1 MSVSGTPAVVGMDRG
16 STALIEPLSTSDAPM
31 IGRYRVHGVLGA
43 GGMGRVVLAT
53 GPDGRFVAI
62 KQIHSHL
69 LDDREFRARF
79 EREVAI
85 SARVSG
91 AFTAAVVDFETTG
104 ETPWLASVFIAG
116 VELDKAVRELGPL
129 PMPALR
135 TLASGM
141 ASALHSIHSTGLVHR
156 DLKPA
161 NVILAADGPR
171 VIDFGIAQ
179 AIGTGAQ
186 LTEVGA
192 VVGSPAY
199 MSPEQANGQ
208 PVTSASDVFSLGSLL
223 CMAATGTAPFAASS
237 APYTLFNIVHSE
249 PQLDQV
255 PAPLRDLIAGC
266 LRKDPMARPTP
277 AQILD
282 YLGVLPVQSQPWPA
296 PVHAEIADQTRKL
309 VALTSDPEA
318 TQIIPAHT
326 PIAAPPAGAPVEKR
340 RTALRVGIAAATA
353 VVIAGALTAVVLR
366 GGESAT
372 GPEDTPQAIPTATL
386 PGLDRMRGTDGCTWV
401 PKALGE
407 TLPTEVAEKASTDV
421 SSWRW
426 QPTSSWGCDGS
437 SGGARVV
444 VEIGTALDGFESGKQ
459 VVNGYAVARRGDD
472 CAFAIEGGDQGSRW
486 GIIVDTFSR
495 AECPLADHVVE
506 RLTTALDDLRP
517 DPAAQQSLSSVD
529 PCALG
534 DNSAFAALGPAV
546 AKSAHTCE
554 WAGDS
559 TVRITLSQ
567 PRQRATSAYQKMIDI
582 GDGVMVEELGI
593 GMVGAH
599 ECRRVY
605 WFRKVGETYRE
616 EVEVLVSNPAQR
628 EDQLCAIADPLVK
641 QAVARL
647 PAR

>member
-1 MSVSGTPAVVGMDRG
+1 
-16 STALIEPLSTSDAPM
+16 M
-31 IGRYRVHGVLGA
+31 IGRYRVRGVLGA

-116 VELDKAVRELGPL
+116 VGLDKAVRELGPL
-129 PMPALR
+129 PVPALR

-179 AIGTGAQ
+179 AVGTGAA

-199 MSPEQANGQ
+199 MSPEQANSE
-208 PVTSASDVFSLGSLL
+208 PITSASDVFSLGSLL

-249 PQLDQV
+249 PQLDDV

-266 LRKDPMARPTP
+266 LRKDPRARPTP

-282 YLGVLPVQSQPWPA
+282 YLGVLPVQAHPWPA
-296 PVHAEIADQTRKL
+296 PVHAEIAAQTQKL

-318 TQIIPAHT
+318 TQIIPAYT
-326 PIAAPPAGAPVEKR
+326 MGEPPPVEVPVRKR
-340 RTALRVGIAAATA
+340 RTALRLGIAAATA

-366 GGESAT
+366 GNESGT
-372 GPEDTPQAIPTATL
+372 HPQDTPQAIPTATL
-386 PGLDRMRGTDGCTWV
+386 PGLDKIRGADACAWV
-401 PKALGE
+401 RAALGK
-407 TLPTEVAEKASTDV
+407 TLPAEVAVKASTDV

-426 QPTSSWGCDGS
+426 QSTSSWGCDAS
-437 SGGARVV
+437 SGGARIA
-444 VEIGTALDGFESGKQ
+444 VEIGAALDGFETGKQ
-459 VVNGYAVARRGDD
+459 VVNNYAVARRGDD
-472 CAFAIEGGDQGSRW
+472 CALAIEGGDQGRRW
-486 GIIVDTFSR
+486 GIVVDSFSR
-495 AECPLADHVVE
+495 TECPLADHVVD
-506 RLTTALDDLRP
+506 RLTTSLGELRP
-517 DPAAQQSLSSVD
+517 EATAQQSLSSVD
-529 PCALG
+529 PCALV
-534 DNSAFAALGPAV
+534 DNSAFASLGPAV
-546 AKSAHTCE
+546 AKSAHVCE
-554 WAGDS
+554 WTADTS
-559 TVRITLSQ
+559 VRITLSQ
-567 PRQRATSAYQKMIDI
+567 PRQRATSAGVKMIDI
-582 GDGVMVEELGI
+582 GDGVLVEDLDI
-593 GMVGAH
+593 GLVGLH

-605 WFRKVGETYRE
+605 RFRKVGETFRE
-616 EVEVLVSNPAQR
+616 DLEVFVSNPNRR
-628 EDQLCAIADPLVK
+628 EDELCAIADPLVK
-641 QAVARL
+641 QVVGRL

>member
-1 MSVSGTPAVVGMDRG
+1 
-16 STALIEPLSTSDAPM
+16 M
-31 IGRYRVHGVLGA
+31 IGRYRVRGVLGA

-116 VELDKAVRELGPL
+116 VGLDKAVRELGPL
-129 PMPALR
+129 PVPALR

-179 AIGTGAQ
+179 AVGTGAQ

-199 MSPEQANGQ
+199 MSPEQANSE
-208 PVTSASDVFSLGSLL
+208 PITSASDVFSLGSLL

-266 LRKDPMARPTP
+266 LRKDPRVRPTP

-282 YLGVLPVQSQPWPA
+282 YLGVLPVQAQPWPA
-296 PVHAEIADQTRKL
+296 PVHAEIAAQTQKL
-309 VALTSDPEA
+309 AALTSDPEA
-318 TQIIPAHT
+318 TQIIPALT
-326 PIAAPPAGAPVEKR
+326 PIAPPPVGVPAEKR
-340 RTALRVGIAAATA
+340 RTALRLGIVAATA
-353 VVIAGALTAVVLR
+353 VVIAGAVTAVVLR
-366 GGESAT
+366 GNESAT
-372 GPEDTPQAIPTATL
+372 PQDTPQAIPTATL
-386 PGLDRMRGTDGCTWV
+386 PGLDQLRGTDACTWV
-401 PKALGE
+401 PQALGK
-407 TLPTEVAEKASTDV
+407 TLPTEVAAKASPDV

-426 QPTSSWGCDGS
+426 QATSSWGCDGN
-437 SGGARVV
+437 SGGARIA
-444 VEIGTALDGFESGKQ
+444 VEIGAALDGLASGKQ
-459 VVNGYAVARRGDD
+459 VVNGYAIARRGDD
-472 CAFAIEGGDQGSRW
+472 CAFAIEGGERAARW

-495 AECPLADHVVE
+495 TECRLADHVLE
-506 RLTTALDDLRP
+506 RLTASLGELRP
-517 DPAAQQSLSSVD
+517 ETAAQQSLSSVD
-529 PCALG
+529 PCALV

-546 AKSAHTCE
+546 AKSAHSCE

-567 PRQRATSAYQKMIDI
+567 QRRRATSMEEKVIDI
-582 GDGVMVEELGI
+582 GDGVLVDDPGSSL
-593 GMVGAH
+593 VGLNA
-599 ECRRVY
+599 CRRVY
-605 WFRKVGETYRE
+605 QFRKVGETFRE
-616 EVEVLVSNPAQR
+616 DVEVSVSNPNQR
-628 EDQLCAIADPLVK
+628 EGQLCAIADPLVR
-641 QAVARL
+641 QAVGRL

>member
-1 MSVSGTPAVVGMDRG
+1 M
-16 STALIEPLSTSDAPM
+16 IEPLSTSGAPM
-31 IGRYRVHGVLGA
+31 IGRYRVRGLLGA

-91 AFTAAVVDFETTG
+91 AFTAAVVDFDTSG

-116 VELDKAVRELGPL
+116 VGLDKAVRELGPL
-129 PMPALR
+129 PVPALR

-179 AIGTGAQ
+179 AVGTGAA

-199 MSPEQANGQ
+199 MSPEQANSE
-208 PVTSASDVFSLGSLL
+208 PITSASDVFSLGSLL

-266 LRKDPMARPTP
+266 LRKDPRARPTP

-282 YLGVLPVQSQPWPA
+282 YLGVLPVQARPWPE
-296 PVHAEIADQTRKL
+296 PVHAEIAAQTQKL

-326 PIAAPPAGAPVEKR
+326 PTAPPSVGAPAEKR
-340 RTALRVGIAAATA
+340 RTGLRLGIAAATA
-353 VVIAGALTAVVLR
+353 VVIVGALTAVVLR
-366 GGESAT
+366 GNESGT
-372 GPEDTPQAIPTATL
+372 SPQETPQAIPTATL
-386 PGLDRMRGTDGCTWV
+386 PGLDQLRGTDACTWV
-401 PKALGE
+401 PQALGE
-407 TLPTEVAEKASTDV
+407 TLPTEVAAKASPDV

-426 QPTSSWGCDGS
+426 QATSSWGCDGN
-437 SGGARVV
+437 SGGARIA
-444 VEIGTALDGFESGKQ
+444 VEIGAALEGFASAQQ

-472 CAFAIEGGDQGSRW
+472 CAFAIEGGEQAARW
-486 GIIVDTFSR
+486 GIIVDTFAR
-495 AECPLADHVVE
+495 TECRLADHVLA
-506 RLTTALDDLRP
+506 RLTLSLGELRP
-517 DPAAQQSLSSVD
+517 DTAAQKSLSSVD
-529 PCALG
+529 PCALV
-534 DNSAFAALGPAV
+534 DNSAFGALGPAV
-546 AKSAHTCE
+546 AKSAHSCE
-554 WAGDS
+554 WPGDS

-567 PRQRATSAYQKMIDI
+567 PRQRATSANDKMVDI
-582 GDGVMVEELGI
+582 GDGVLVEELDAGL
-593 GMVGAH
+593 VGLH

-605 WFRKVGETYRE
+605 RFRKVGETFRE
-616 EVEVLVSNPAQR
+616 EVEVFVADPNQR
-628 EDQLCAIADPLVK
+628 DDQLCAIADPLVK
-641 QAVARL
+641 QAVGRL

>member
-1 MSVSGTPAVVGMDRG
+1 
-16 STALIEPLSTSDAPM
+16 M
-31 IGRYRVHGVLGA
+31 IGRYRVRGLLGA

-91 AFTAAVVDFETTG
+91 AFTAAVVDFDTSG

-116 VELDKAVRELGPL
+116 VGLDKAVRELGPL
-129 PMPALR
+129 PVPALR

-179 AIGTGAQ
+179 AVGTGAA

-199 MSPEQANGQ
+199 MSPEQANSE
-208 PVTSASDVFSLGSLL
+208 PITSASDVFSLGSLL

-266 LRKDPMARPTP
+266 LRKDPRARPTP

-282 YLGVLPVQSQPWPA
+282 YLGVLPVQAQPWPA
-296 PVHAEIADQTRKL
+296 PVHAEIASQTHKL

-326 PIAAPPAGAPVEKR
+326 RTAPPSVGAPVEKR
-340 RTALRVGIAAATA
+340 RTGLRLGIAAATA
-353 VVIAGALTAVVLR
+353 VVIVGALTAVVLV
-366 GGESAT
+366 GNESGT
-372 GPEDTPQAIPTATL
+372 SPQETPQAIPTATL
-386 PGLDRMRGTDGCTWV
+386 PGLDQLRGTDACTWV
-401 PKALGE
+401 PQALGE
-407 TLPTEVAEKASTDV
+407 TLPTEVAAKASPDV

-426 QPTSSWGCDGS
+426 QATSSWGCDGN
-437 SGGARVV
+437 SGGARIA
-444 VEIGTALDGFESGKQ
+444 VEIGATLEGFASAQQ

-472 CAFAIEGGDQGSRW
+472 CAFAVEGGEQAARW
-486 GIIVDTFSR
+486 GIIVDTFAR
-495 AECPLADHVVE
+495 TECRLADHVLD
-506 RLTTALDDLRP
+506 RLTASLGELRP
-517 DPAAQQSLSSVD
+517 DAAAQKSLSSVD
-529 PCALG
+529 PCALV

-546 AKSAHTCE
+546 AKSAHSCE

-559 TVRITLSQ
+559 TVRVTLSQ
-567 PRQRATSAYQKMIDI
+567 PRQRAASANDKMVDI
-582 GDGVMVEELGI
+582 GDGVLVEERDAGL
-593 GMVGAH
+593 VGLH

-605 WFRKVGETYRE
+605 RFRNLGETFRE
-616 EVEVLVSNPAQR
+616 EIEVFVADPNQR
-628 EDQLCAIADPLVK
+628 DDQLCAIADPLVK
-641 QAVARL
+641 QAAGRL

>member
-1 MSVSGTPAVVGMDRG
+1 
-16 STALIEPLSTSDAPM
+16 M
-31 IGRYRVHGVLGA
+31 IGRYRVRGLLGA

-91 AFTAAVVDFETTG
+91 AFTAAVVDFDTSG

-116 VELDKAVRELGPL
+116 VGLDKTVRELGPL
-129 PMPALR
+129 PVPALR

-179 AIGTGAQ
+179 AVGTGAA

-199 MSPEQANGQ
+199 MSPEQANSE
-208 PVTSASDVFSLGSLL
+208 PITSASDVFSLGSLL

-266 LRKDPMARPTP
+266 LRKDPRARPTP

-282 YLGVLPVQSQPWPA
+282 YLGVLPVQARPWPE
-296 PVHAEIADQTRKL
+296 PVHAEIAAQTQKL

-326 PIAAPPAGAPVEKR
+326 PTAPPSAGAPAVKR
-340 RTALRVGIAAATA
+340 RTGLRLGIAAVTA
-353 VVIAGALTAVVLR
+353 VVIVGALTAVVLR
-366 GGESAT
+366 GNESGT
-372 GPEDTPQAIPTATL
+372 SPQETPQAIPTATL
-386 PGLDRMRGTDGCTWV
+386 PGLDQLRGTDACTWV
-401 PKALGE
+401 PQALGE
-407 TLPTEVAEKASTDV
+407 TLPTEVAAKASPDV

-426 QPTSSWGCDGS
+426 QATSSWGCDGN
-437 SGGARVV
+437 SGGARIA
-444 VEIGTALDGFESGKQ
+444 VEIGAALEGFASAQQ

-472 CAFAIEGGDQGSRW
+472 CAFAVEGGEQAARW
-486 GIIVDTFSR
+486 GIIVDTFAR
-495 AECPLADHVVE
+495 TECRLADHVLD
-506 RLTTALDDLRP
+506 RLTASLGELRP
-517 DPAAQQSLSSVD
+517 DAAAQKSLSSVD
-529 PCALG
+529 PCALV
-534 DNSAFAALGPAV
+534 DNSAFAALGTAV
-546 AKSAHTCE
+546 AKSAHSCE

-559 TVRITLSQ
+559 TVRVTLSQ
-567 PRQRATSAYQKMIDI
+567 PRQRVASANNKMVDI
-582 GDGVMVEELGI
+582 GDGVLVEERDAGL
-593 GMVGAH
+593 VGLH

-605 WFRKVGETYRE
+605 RFRNLGETFRE
-616 EVEVLVSNPAQR
+616 EIEVFVADPNQR
-628 EDQLCAIADPLVK
+628 DDQLCAIADPLVK
-641 QAVARL
+641 QAAGRL

>member
-1 MSVSGTPAVVGMDRG
+1 M
-16 STALIEPLSTSDAPM
+16 IEPLSTSDSPT
-31 IGRYRVHGVLGA
+31 IGRYRVRGVLGA

-116 VELDKAVRELGPL
+116 VGLDKAVRELGPL
-129 PMPALR
+129 PVPALR

-179 AIGTGAQ
+179 AVGTGAA
-186 LTEVGA
+186 LTEAGA

-199 MSPEQANGQ
+199 MSPEQANSE
-208 PVTSASDVFSLGSLL
+208 PITSASDVFSLGSLL

-249 PQLDQV
+249 PRLEQV
-255 PAPLRDLIAGC
+255 PAPMRDLIAGC
-266 LRKDPMARPTP
+266 LRKDPRARPTP

-282 YLGVLPVQSQPWPA
+282 YLGVLPVQAQPWPA
-296 PVHAEIADQTRKL
+296 PVHAEIAAQTKKL

-326 PIAAPPAGAPVEKR
+326 PTTPPPVAVPAVQR
-340 RTALRVGIAAATA
+340 RTGLRMGIAAAIA
-353 VVIAGALTAVVLR
+353 VVSVGALTAVVVR
-366 GGESAT
+366 GNESGT
-372 GPEDTPQAIPTATL
+372 SPRETPQATPTATL
-386 PGLDRMRGTDGCTWV
+386 PGLDQLRGTDACAWV
-401 PKALGE
+401 PQALGE
-407 TLPTEVAEKASTDV
+407 TLPTEVAAKASPDV

-426 QPTSSWGCDGS
+426 QATSSWGCDGN
-437 SGGARVV
+437 SGGARIA
-444 VEIGTALDGFESGKQ
+444 VEIGAALDGFASAQQ

-472 CAFAIEGGDQGSRW
+472 CAFAIEGGEQPARW
-486 GIIVDTFSR
+486 GIIVDTFAR
-495 AECPLADHVVE
+495 TECGLADHVLD
-506 RLTTALDDLRP
+506 RLTVSLDELRP
-517 DPAAQQSLSSVD
+517 DAAAQKSLSSVD
-529 PCALG
+529 PCALV

-546 AKSAHTCE
+546 SKSAHSCE

-559 TVRITLSQ
+559 TVRVTLSQ
-567 PRQRATSAYQKMIDI
+567 PRRRASSMEEKVIDI
-582 GDGVMVEELGI
+582 GDGVLVDDLGSVML
-593 GMVGAH
+593 GLN

-605 WFRKVGETYRE
+605 QFRKVGETFRE
-616 EVEVLVSNPAQR
+616 DVEVSVSNPNQR
-628 EDQLCAIADPLVK
+628 EGQLCAIADPLVK
-641 QAVARL
+641 QAVGRL

>member
-1 MSVSGTPAVVGMDRG
+1 MDRG
-16 STALIEPLSTSDAPM
+16 STELIEPLSTSDAPM
-31 IGRYRVHGVLGA
+31 IGRYRVRGVLGA
-43 GGMGRVVLAT
+43 GGMGQVVLAT

-116 VELDKAVRELGPL
+116 VGLDKAVRELGPL
-129 PMPALR
+129 PVPALR

-179 AIGTGAQ
+179 AVGTGAQ

-199 MSPEQANGQ
+199 MSPEQANSE
-208 PVTSASDVFSLGSLL
+208 PITSASDVFSLGSLL
-223 CMAATGTAPFAASS
+223 CMAATGKAPFAASS

-249 PQLDQV
+249 PQLDDV

-266 LRKDPMARPTP
+266 LRKDPRARPTP

-296 PVHAEIADQTRKL
+296 PVHAEIAAQTREL

-318 TQIIPAHT
+318 TQIIPKHI
-326 PIAAPPAGAPVEKR
+326 PIAAPPAPAPVKKS
-340 RTALRVGIAAATA
+340 RTALRVGLAALAA
-353 VVIAGALTAVVLR
+353 VVVAGALTSVVLR
-366 GGESAT
+366 GNGSEPSV
-372 GPEDTPQAIPTATL
+372 ENTPQAIPTATL
-386 PGLDRMRGTDGCTWV
+386 PGLDRMRGTDACTWV
-401 PKALGE
+401 PQALGDK
-407 TLPTEVAEKASTDV
+407 LPSDVAAKASPDV

-426 QPTSSWGCDGS
+426 QASSSWGCDGS
-437 SGGARVV
+437 SGGARIA
-444 VEIGTALDGFESGKQ
+444 VEIGAALDGFEPGKQ
-459 VVNGYAVARRGDD
+459 VVNGYAIARRGDD
-472 CAFAIEGGDQGSRW
+472 CAFAVEGGAQGARW
-486 GIIVDTFSR
+486 GITLDTFAR
-495 AECPLADHVVE
+495 TECRLADYVLE
-506 RLTTALDDLRP
+506 RLTASLAELRP
-517 DPAAQQSLSSVD
+517 DAAAQQSLSSVD
-529 PCALG
+529 PCALI
-534 DNSAFAALGPAV
+534 DNSAFTALGPAV
-546 AKSAHTCE
+546 AKSAHACE

-567 PRQRATSAYQKMIDI
+567 PRRRAASLEEKVIDI
-582 GDGVMVEELGI
+582 GDGVLVEDLSNGN
-593 GMVGAH
+593 VGLR

-605 WFRKVGETYRE
+605 QFRKVGETFRE
-616 EVEVLVSNPAQR
+616 DVELVVRNPNQR
-628 EDQLCAIADPLVK
+628 EDQLCVIADPLVK
-641 QAVARL
+641 QAVGRL

>member
-1 MSVSGTPAVVGMDRG
+1 
-16 STALIEPLSTSDAPM
+16 M
-31 IGRYRVHGVLGA
+31 IGRYRVRGVLGA

-53 GPDGRFVAI
+53 GPDGRFVAV

-69 LDDREFRARF
+69 LDDPEFRARF

-91 AFTAAVVDFETTG
+91 AFTAAVVDFETVG

-129 PMPALR
+129 PVPALR

-179 AIGTGAQ
+179 AVGTGAQ

-199 MSPEQANGQ
+199 MSPEQANGE

-249 PQLDQV
+249 PRLDDV

-266 LRKDPMARPTP
+266 LRKDPRARPTP

-296 PVHAEIADQTRKL
+296 PVHAEIAEQTAKL
-309 VALTSDPEA
+309 AALTSDPEA
-318 TQIIPAHT
+318 TQIIPAYT
-326 PIAAPPAGAPVEKR
+326 PVAPVPVAVPAGKR
-340 RTALRVGIAAATA
+340 RTALRLGIAAVIA
-353 VVIAGALTAVVLR
+353 VVIAGVLTAVVLR
-366 GGESAT
+366 GNESAT
-372 GPEDTPQAIPTATL
+372 TPEPTPEAMPTATL
-386 PGLDRMRGTDGCTWV
+386 PGLDPLRGVDACTWV
-401 PKALGE
+401 PQTLGE
-407 TLPTEVAEKASTDV
+407 TLPAEVAAKGSPDIA
-421 SSWRW
+421 SWRW
-426 QPTSSWGCDGS
+426 QATSSWGCDGS
-437 SGGARVV
+437 SGGARIA
-444 VEIGTALDGFESGKQ
+444 VEIGAALDGFASGDK
-459 VVNGYAVARRGDD
+459 VVNGYPIARRGDD
-472 CAFAIEGGDQGSRW
+472 CAFAIEGGERGVRW
-486 GIIVDTFSR
+486 GIIVDTFAR
-495 AECPLADHVVE
+495 TECGLADHVLG
-506 RLTTALDDLRP
+506 RLTASLGDLRAN
-517 DPAAQQSLSSVD
+517 PAAQQSLSSID
-529 PCALG
+529 PCALV
-534 DNSAFAALGPAV
+534 DNSSFAALGPAV

-554 WAGDS
+554 WTGDS

-567 PRQRATSAYQKMIDI
+567 PRRLAASLAEKVIDI
-582 GDGVMVEELGI
+582 GDGVLVEDLGTAT
-593 GMVGAH
+593 GPLH

-605 WFRKVGETYRE
+605 QFRKVGETFRE
-616 EVEVLVSNPAQR
+616 DVEVLVSDPQQR
-628 EDQLCAIADPLVK
+628 GEQLCAIADPLVK
-641 QAVARL
+641 QAVGRL

>member
-1 MSVSGTPAVVGMDRG
+1 M
-16 STALIEPLSTSDAPM
+16 IEPLSTSDAPM
-31 IGRYRVHGVLGA
+31 IGRYRVRGLLGA

-91 AFTAAVVDFETTG
+91 AFTAAVVDFDTSG

-116 VELDKAVRELGPL
+116 VGLDKTVRELGPL
-129 PMPALR
+129 PVPALR

-179 AIGTGAQ
+179 AVGTGAA

-199 MSPEQANGQ
+199 MSPEQANSE
-208 PVTSASDVFSLGSLL
+208 PITSASDVFSLGSLL

-266 LRKDPMARPTP
+266 LRKDPRARPTP

-282 YLGVLPVQSQPWPA
+282 YLGVLPVQARPWPE
-296 PVHAEIADQTRKL
+296 PVHAEIAAQTQKL

-326 PIAAPPAGAPVEKR
+326 PTAPPSAGAPAVKR
-340 RTALRVGIAAATA
+340 RTGLRLGIAAVTA
-353 VVIAGALTAVVLR
+353 VVIVGALTAVVLR
-366 GGESAT
+366 GNESGT
-372 GPEDTPQAIPTATL
+372 SPQETPQAIPTATL
-386 PGLDRMRGTDGCTWV
+386 PGLDQLRGTDACTWV
-401 PKALGE
+401 PQALGE
-407 TLPTEVAEKASTDV
+407 TLPTEVAAKASPDV

-426 QPTSSWGCDGS
+426 QATSSWGCDGN
-437 SGGARVV
+437 SGGARIA
-444 VEIGTALDGFESGKQ
+444 VEIGAALEGFASAQQ

-472 CAFAIEGGDQGSRW
+472 CAFAVEGGEQAARW
-486 GIIVDTFSR
+486 GIIVDTFAR
-495 AECPLADHVVE
+495 TECRLADHVLD
-506 RLTTALDDLRP
+506 RLTASLGELRP
-517 DPAAQQSLSSVD
+517 DAAAQKSLSSVD
-529 PCALG
+529 PCALV
-534 DNSAFAALGPAV
+534 DNSAFAALGTAV
-546 AKSAHTCE
+546 AKSAHSCE

-559 TVRITLSQ
+559 TVRVTLSQ
-567 PRQRATSAYQKMIDI
+567 PRQRVASANNKMVDI
-582 GDGVMVEELGI
+582 GDGVLVEERDAGL
-593 GMVGAH
+593 VGLH

-605 WFRKVGETYRE
+605 RFRNLGETFRE
-616 EVEVLVSNPAQR
+616 EIEVFVADPNQR
-628 EDQLCAIADPLVK
+628 DDQLCAIADPLVK
-641 QAVARL
+641 QAAGRL

>member
-1 MSVSGTPAVVGMDRG
+1 MSVGGSPAAAGMNWG
-16 STALIEPLSTSDAPM
+16 STELIEPLSPSDSPM
-31 IGRYRVHGVLGA
+31 IGRYRVRGVLGA

-129 PMPALR
+129 PVPALR

-179 AIGTGAQ
+179 AVGTGAQ

-199 MSPEQANGQ
+199 MSPEQANSA
-208 PVTSASDVFSLGSLL
+208 PITAASDVFSLGSLL
-223 CMAATGTAPFAASS
+223 CMAATGKAPFAATS

-249 PQLDQV
+249 PQLDDV

-266 LRKDPMARPTP
+266 LRKDPRARPTP

-309 VALTSDPEA
+309 VALTADPEA

-326 PIAAPPAGAPVEKR
+326 RIAPPPAPMAAKKS
-340 RTALRVGIAAATA
+340 RTALRVGLAAMAA
-353 VVIAGALTAVVLR
+353 VVVAGALTAVLLR
-366 GGESAT
+366 GNESAS
-372 GPEDTPQAIPTATL
+372 PAEDPSQAIPTATL
-386 PGLDRMRGTDGCTWV
+386 PGLDRMRGTDACTWV
-401 PKALGE
+401 PRAFGE
-407 TLPTEVAEKASTDV
+407 KLPTEVAAKASPDV

-426 QPTSSWGCDGS
+426 QSTSGWGCDGS
-437 SGGARVV
+437 SGGARIA
-444 VEIGTALDGFESGKQ
+444 VEIGAAVDGFASGKQ
-459 VVNGYAVARRGDD
+459 VVNGYAIARRGDD
-472 CAFAIEGGDQGSRW
+472 CAFAIEGGDQGARW

-495 AECPLADHVVE
+495 TECRLADHVLE
-506 RLTTALDDLRP
+506 RLTASLGELRP
-517 DPAAQQSLSSVD
+517 DTAAQQSLSAVD
-529 PCALG
+529 PCALV

-546 AKSAHTCE
+546 AKSAHSCE

-567 PRQRATSAYQKMIDI
+567 PRRRATSMEQKVIDI
-582 GDGVMVEELGI
+582 GDGVLVEDLGT
-593 GMVGAH
+593 VGLH
-599 ECRRVY
+599 ECRRVFQ
-605 WFRKVGETYRE
+605 FRKVGETIRE
-616 EVEVLVSNPAQR
+616 ELEVSVSNPNQR
-628 EDQLCAIADPLVK
+628 EEQLCAIADPLVK
-641 QAVARL
+641 QAVGRL

>member
-1 MSVSGTPAVVGMDRG
+1 M
-16 STALIEPLSTSDAPM
+16 IEPLSTSDAPM
-31 IGRYRVHGVLGA
+31 IGRYRVRGVLGA

-91 AFTAAVVDFETTG
+91 AFTAAVVDFETKG

-116 VELDKAVRELGPL
+116 VGLDKAVHELGPL
-129 PMPALR
+129 PVPALR

-141 ASALHSIHSTGLVHR
+141 ASALHSIHSTDLVHR

-179 AIGTGAQ
+179 AVGTGAA

-199 MSPEQANGQ
+199 MSPEQANSE
-208 PVTSASDVFSLGSLL
+208 PITSASDVFSLGSLL

-249 PQLDQV
+249 PRLDQV

-266 LRKDPMARPTP
+266 LRKDPRARPTP

-282 YLGVLPVQSQPWPA
+282 YLGVLPVQAQPWPT
-296 PVHAEIADQTRKL
+296 PVHAEIAAQTRKL

-326 PIAAPPAGAPVEKR
+326 PPVPPSAGAPAEKR
-340 RTALRVGIAAATA
+340 RTGLRPAIAAVTA
-353 VVIAGALTAVVLR
+353 VVIVSALTAVVLR
-366 GGESAT
+366 GNGSGTAPQE
-372 GPEDTPQAIPTATL
+372 TPQAIPTATL
-386 PGLDRMRGTDGCTWV
+386 PGLNQLRGTDACTWV
-401 PKALGE
+401 PQALGE
-407 TLPTEVAEKASTDV
+407 TLPTEVAAKASPDV

-426 QPTSSWGCDGS
+426 QATSSWGCDGN
-437 SGGARVV
+437 SGGARIA
-444 VEIGTALDGFESGKQ
+444 VEIGAALEGFASAQQ

-472 CAFAIEGGDQGSRW
+472 CAFTIEGGEQAARW
-486 GIIVDTFSR
+486 GIIVDTFAR
-495 AECPLADHVVE
+495 TECRLADHVLD
-506 RLTTALDDLRP
+506 RLTASLGELRP
-517 DPAAQQSLSSVD
+517 DAAAQKSLSSVD
-529 PCALG
+529 PCALV

-546 AKSAHTCE
+546 AKSAHSCE

-559 TVRITLSQ
+559 TVRVTLSQ
-567 PRQRATSAYQKMIDI
+567 PRRRASSMEEKVIDI
-582 GDGVMVEELGI
+582 GDGVLVDDLGSVML
-593 GMVGAH
+593 GLN

-605 WFRKVGETYRE
+605 QFRKVGETFRE
-616 EVEVLVSNPAQR
+616 DVEVSVSNPNQR
-628 EDQLCAIADPLVK
+628 EGQLCAIADPLVK
-641 QAVARL
+641 QAVGRL

>member
-1 MSVSGTPAVVGMDRG
+1 M
-16 STALIEPLSTSDAPM
+16 IEPLSTSDAPM

-91 AFTAAVVDFETTG
+91 AFTAAVVDFDTAS

-116 VELDKAVRELGPL
+116 VPLDKAVRELGPL
-129 PMPALR
+129 PVPALR

-179 AIGTGAQ
+179 AVGIGAQ

-199 MSPEQANGQ
+199 MSPEQANSA

-223 CMAATGTAPFAASS
+223 CMAATGKAPFAASS

-249 PQLDQV
+249 PQLDEV

-266 LRKDPMARPTP
+266 LRKDPRARPTP

-326 PIAAPPAGAPVEKR
+326 PITPPSAGVPVEKP
-340 RTALRVGIAAATA
+340 RTAFRVGLAALSAL
-353 VVIAGALTAVVLR
+353 VIAGTLTAVVLR
-366 GGESAT
+366 SNESEPSA
-372 GPEDTPQAIPTATL
+372 EDKPSAIATATL
-386 PGLDRMRGTDGCTWV
+386 PALDRMRGTDACTWV
-401 PKALGE
+401 PQALGE
-407 TLPTEVAEKASTDV
+407 TLPTGVAAKASPDV

-437 SGGARVV
+437 SGGARIA
-444 VEIGTALDGFESGKQ
+444 VEIGAALDGFEPGKQ
-459 VVNGYAVARRGDD
+459 VVDGYSIARRGDD
-472 CAFAIEGGDQGSRW
+472 CAFAIEGGDQGKRW
-486 GIIVDTFSR
+486 GITVDTFSR
-495 AECPLADHVVE
+495 TECPLADHVVE
-506 RLTTALDDLRP
+506 RLTASLGALVA

-529 PCALG
+529 PCALV
-534 DNSAFAALGPAV
+534 DNSSFATLGSAV

-554 WAGDS
+554 WPGETS
-559 TVRITLSQ
+559 VRITLSQ
-567 PRQRATSAYQKMIDI
+567 PRQRATSAEEKVIDI
-582 GDGVMVEELGI
+582 GDGVLVDGQALST
-593 GMVGAH
+593 VGSAN

-605 WFRKVGETYRE
+605 RFRKIGETYRE
-616 EVEVLVSNPAQR
+616 VVEVLVSNSKR
-628 EDQLCAIADPLVK
+628 TTGGLCTIADPLVK
-641 QAVARL
+641 QAVGRL

>member
-1 MSVSGTPAVVGMDRG
+1 MID
-16 STALIEPLSTSDAPM
+16 PLSTSESPM

-91 AFTAAVVDFETTG
+91 AFTAAVVDFDTAS

-116 VELDKAVRELGPL
+116 VPLDKAVRELGPL
-129 PMPALR
+129 PVPALR

-179 AIGTGAQ
+179 AVGTGAQ

-199 MSPEQANGQ
+199 MSPEQANGE
-208 PVTSASDVFSLGSLL
+208 PITSASDVFSLGSLL

-249 PQLDQV
+249 PRLDQV

-266 LRKDPMARPTP
+266 LRKDPSARPTP

-296 PVHAEIADQTRKL
+296 PVHAEITAQTQKL

-326 PIAAPPAGAPVEKR
+326 PIAPPPVGAPPEKR
-340 RTALRVGIAAATA
+340 RTALRLGIVAVTA
-353 VVIAGALTAVVLR
+353 VVIAGAITAVVLR
-366 GGESAT
+366 GDGSV
-372 GPEDTPQAIPTATL
+372 TPPQDAPKAIPTATL
-386 PGLDRMRGTDGCTWV
+386 PGLDQLRGTDACTWL
-401 PKALGE
+401 PQALGE
-407 TLPTEVAEKASTDV
+407 RLPTEVTDKASPDV
-421 SSWRW
+421 SAWRW
-426 QPTSSWGCDGS
+426 QATSSWGCDGT
-437 SGGARVV
+437 SGGARIA
-444 VEIGTALDGFESGKQ
+444 VEIGAGLNGFESGNQ
-459 VVNGYAVARRGDD
+459 VVNGYAIARRADD
-472 CAFAIEGGDQGSRW
+472 CAFAIEGSEQAARW

-495 AECPLADHVVE
+495 GECRLADHVLE
-506 RLTTALDDLRP
+506 RLTASLGELRP
-517 DPAAQQSLSSVD
+517 DIAAQKSLSSVD
-529 PCALG
+529 PCALV
-534 DNSAFAALGPAV
+534 DNSAFAALGPVV
-546 AKSAHTCE
+546 AQSAHSCE
-554 WAGDS
+554 WSGDS

-567 PRQRATSAYQKMIDI
+567 PRRRATSMEDKVIDI
-582 GDGVMVEELGI
+582 GDGVLVEDLGSAML
-593 GMVGAH
+593 GTN
-599 ECRRVY
+599 ECRRLY
-605 WFRKVGETYRE
+605 QFRRVGETLRE
-616 EVEVLVSNPAQR
+616 DLEVFVSNPNQR
-628 EDQLCAIADPLVK
+628 EVQLCATADPLVK
-641 QAVARL
+641 QAVGRL

>member
-1 MSVSGTPAVVGMDRG
+1 
-16 STALIEPLSTSDAPM
+16 M
-31 IGRYRVHGVLGA
+31 IGRYRVRGVLGA

-91 AFTAAVVDFETTG
+91 AFTAAVVDFDTTG

-129 PMPALR
+129 PVPALR

-179 AIGTGAQ
+179 AVGTGAA

-199 MSPEQANGQ
+199 MSPEQANSE

-223 CMAATGTAPFAASS
+223 CMAATGTAPFASSS

-266 LRKDPMARPTP
+266 LRKDPRARPTP

-282 YLGVLPVQSQPWPA
+282 YLGVLPVQAQPWPA

-309 VALTSDPEA
+309 AALTSDPEA
-318 TQIIPAHT
+318 TQIISAHT
-326 PIAAPPAGAPVEKR
+326 PIASSAPAEIPVTKR
-340 RTALRVGIAAATA
+340 RTALRLGIVAAIA
-353 VVIAGALTAVVLR
+353 VVIAGAITAVTLR
-366 GGESAT
+366 GDESTPA
-372 GPEDTPQAIPTATL
+372 PQDTPQAMPTETL
-386 PGLDRMRGTDGCTWV
+386 PGLDQLRGTDTCTWV
-401 PKALGE
+401 PRALGN
-407 TLPTEVAEKASTDV
+407 TLPAEVAEKASPDV
-421 SSWRW
+421 SAWRW
-426 QPTSSWGCDGS
+426 QATSSWGCDGN
-437 SGGARVV
+437 SGGAHIA
-444 VEIGTALDGFESGKQ
+444 VEVGAALNGFESGKQ
-459 VVNGYAVARRGDD
+459 VVNGYAIARRGDD
-472 CAFAIEGGDQGSRW
+472 CAFAIEGSEQAARW

-495 AECPLADHVVE
+495 GECRLADHVLS
-506 RLTTALDDLRP
+506 RLTATLDELRP
-517 DPAAQQSLSSVD
+517 DTAAQKSLSSVD
-529 PCALG
+529 PCVLV
-534 DNSAFAALGPAV
+534 DNSAFAALGAV
-546 AKSAHTCE
+546 VTKSAHSCE
-554 WAGDS
+554 WSGDS

-567 PRQRATSAYQKMIDI
+567 PRRRATSLEEKVIDI
-582 GDGVMVEELGI
+582 GDGVLVDDLGSAML
-593 GMVGAH
+593 GLH

-605 WFRKVGETYRE
+605 QFRKVGETFRE
-616 EVEVLVSNPAQR
+616 DVEVLVSNPNQR
-628 EDQLCAIADPLVK
+628 EGQLCAIADPLVK
-641 QAVARL
+641 QAVGRL

>member
-1 MSVSGTPAVVGMDRG
+1 M
-16 STALIEPLSTSDAPM
+16 IEPLSTSDAPM
-31 IGRYRVHGVLGA
+31 IGRYRVRGVLGA

-91 AFTAAVVDFETTG
+91 AFTAAVVDFDTTG
-104 ETPWLASVFIAG
+104 DTPWLASVFIAG
-116 VELDKAVRELGPL
+116 VGLDKAVRELGPL
-129 PMPALR
+129 PVPALR

-179 AIGTGAQ
+179 AVGTGAA

-199 MSPEQANGQ
+199 MSPEQANSE
-208 PVTSASDVFSLGSLL
+208 PITSASDVFSLGSLL

-249 PQLDQV
+249 PRLEQV

-266 LRKDPMARPTP
+266 LRKDPRARPTP

-282 YLGVLPVQSQPWPA
+282 YLGVLPVQAQPWPA
-296 PVHAEIADQTRKL
+296 PVHAEIAAQTQKL

-326 PIAAPPAGAPVEKR
+326 PIASPPVGAPAEKC
-340 RTALRVGIAAATA
+340 RTGLRPGIAAASA
-353 VVIAGALTAVVLR
+353 VVIAGALTAIVLR
-366 GGESAT
+366 GNESGT
-372 GPEDTPQAIPTATL
+372 SPQENPQAIPTATL
-386 PGLDRMRGTDGCTWV
+386 PGLDQLRGTDACTWV
-401 PKALGE
+401 PQALGE
-407 TLPTEVAEKASTDV
+407 TLPTEVAAKASPDV

-426 QPTSSWGCDGS
+426 QATSSWGCDGN
-437 SGGARVV
+437 SGGARIA
-444 VEIGTALDGFESGKQ
+444 VEIGAALEGFASAQQ
-459 VVNGYAVARRGDD
+459 VVNGYAIARRGDD
-472 CAFAIEGGDQGSRW
+472 CAFAIEGGEQAARW
-486 GIIVDTFSR
+486 GVIVDTFAR
-495 AECPLADHVVE
+495 TECRLADHVLA
-506 RLTTALDDLRP
+506 RLTASLGELRP
-517 DPAAQQSLSSVD
+517 DTAAQKSLSSVD
-529 PCALG
+529 PCALV

-546 AKSAHTCE
+546 AKSAHSCE
-554 WAGDS
+554 WPGYS

-567 PRQRATSAYQKMIDI
+567 PRQRATSANDKMVDI
-582 GDGVMVEELGI
+582 GDGVLVEELDAGL
-593 GMVGAH
+593 VGLH

-605 WFRKVGETYRE
+605 RFRKVGETFRE
-616 EVEVLVSNPAQR
+616 EVEVFVADPNQR
-628 EDQLCAIADPLVK
+628 DDQLCAIADPLVK
-641 QAVARL
+641 QAVGRL